1 MKRTFTNN
9 FIIGVDYAFKGKAQ
23 RSYIYW
29 ISHFAM
35 LLFFFFRSI
44 FILNTPDVVHVPRLT
59 LQENILEAD
68 EYYQFRK
75 SFDDA
80 EQHPTLLS
88 HPWKGKKEMEF
99 AYYRDLYI
107 KNEKNHSD
115 EFIVTTPARAPRN
128 YYRNGYLR

>member
-1 MKRTFTNN
+1 
-9 FIIGVDYAFKGKAQ
+9 
-23 RSYIYW
+23 
-29 ISHFAM
+29 M
-35 LLFFFFRSI
+35 LLFFVIRSI
-44 FILNTPDVVHVPRLT
+44 FILNTPDIVHVPRLT

-75 SFDDA
+75 SYSDA
-80 EQHPTLLS
+80 KQYPTLLS
-88 HPWKGKKEMEF
+88 HRWKGKKEMEF

-107 KNEKNHSD
+107 ENEKNLSD

>member
-1 MKRTFTNN
+1 
-9 FIIGVDYAFKGKAQ
+9 
-23 RSYIYW
+23 
-29 ISHFAM
+29 M
-35 LLFFFFRSI
+35 LLFFVFRSI

-68 EYYQFRK
+68 EYYQFKK
-75 SFDDA
+75 SFGDA

-88 HPWKGKKEMEF
+88 HRWKGEKEMEF

-115 EFIVTTPARAPRN
+115 EFIVTSAARAPRN
-128 YYRNGYLR
+128 YYRKGYLR